1 MNYLF
6 ADTPSPLPGELGT
19 VLLSILVILLL
30 FERAL
35 AVISWI
41 KPRNEDLVKRSEL
54 DEVKAQLAS
63 FVTRIELQRLEQ
75 QLNSI
80 VSDHK
85 ELVKDT
91 SQRHVEFNRVMG
103 DVRLS
108 IEAVRREIR
117 EENSKLAKDL
127 FEHIDTLANVVAGQ
141 SPRKIQSS

>member
-91 SQRHVEFNRVMG
+91 SQRHVEFNRIMG

-117 EENSKLAKDL
+117 EENSKLAQQL
-127 FEHIDTLANVVAGQ
+127 FEHIDALHE
-141 SPRKIQSS
+141 PRKSITAK